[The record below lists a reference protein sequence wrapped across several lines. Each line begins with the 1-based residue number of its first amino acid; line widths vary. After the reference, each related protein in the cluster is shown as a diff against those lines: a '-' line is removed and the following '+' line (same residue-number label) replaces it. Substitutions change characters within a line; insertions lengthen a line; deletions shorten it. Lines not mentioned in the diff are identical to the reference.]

1 MKSDSFKNNRKA
13 LAALLLCTG
22 FIAGSPLSM
31 RAESNEQS
39 LQTIQQQQIKVT
51 GVVKDAMGPVIGA
64 SVLEKG
70 TSNGIITDIDGNF
83 SLSVKPG
90 AKLIISFVGYKTQE
104 VQAVAGKNL
113 EVTLADDTE
122 MLDEVVVVGFGTQ
135 KKVNLTGS
143 VGLATSKEIESR
155 PVTSAVQALQG
166 LVSGLQITTN
176 TGEMD
181 KDMKINIRGTGT
193 IGEGSSG
200 SPLILIDGME
210 GDLNSVNP
218 QDIENISVLKDAA
231 ASSIYGSRAPFGV
244 ILVTTKSGKSGKIS
258 VNYNNS
264 FRLSQPINLPESM
277 DSYTF
282 ANYFNSGYFNNG
294 SGQFFS
300 DGVMQNMLDY
310 QAGKLKTNLPAST
323 NGQWGKPDYDPY
335 TFAYANT
342 DWYREIY
349 KSEVFSQEHNMS
361 VSGGNEKVNYYAS
374 FNYLKQGGLLRHAD
388 DGVDRYNL
396 TAKMNTTITD
406 WLKFNYNMRFT
417 RSNNYR
423 PTYFGDSFYD
433 NFGRSTWPNLPVY
446 DPNGYYYGNGNDG
459 GNPAMAMALG
469 GDRSSITDRH
479 YYQGALIIEPV
490 KNWITHVELN
500 YSIMNNDLKET
511 SLPRYDH
518 DVAGNVVDTKK
529 DSYLYQERRKE
540 NYLNLNIYTEYSRLF
555 NKVHNF
561 KAMVGF
567 QAEEMKQDVFSTQ
580 KYGVMIDGMPYFDL
594 TTGAGGNGSA
604 KPTTAKGNAKEWAT
618 SGFFGRLNYDY
629 KGRYLAEVNYRYDGT
644 SRFRRGNRWEAS
656 PSFSAGWNIANEKF
670 WESFLD
676 VANLLKLRF
685 SYGQLGNQN
694 TNDWY
699 PTYRTMTLTPSGGGW
714 LNNGIKPDIAAV
726 GNLISTSLT
735 WETVRTWDVG
745 FDLGLFNNRLTGS
758 FDYFIRY
765 TDNMV
770 GPAQELPLTLGTSVP
785 QTNNCDLKTQGWE
798 LSVNWRDRLK
808 NGLGYSVG
816 LSLSDAVTSI
826 ERYPANTTN
835 SIDSYMTGH
844 KMCEIWGFETVG
856 IAKSDAEMQAHLER
870 VGGQAALGSKW
881 TAGDIM
887 YANLD
892 GKAGINEGARTID
905 DHGDLKV
912 IGNSTPRY
920 FFGIDLNADW
930 KGFDVRCFFQGV
942 MKRDYFQNTGHFWG
956 IYSGVWRSRG
966 FKVHED
972 YFRAEPIGLPGHEIP
987 ANTDA
992 YYPRP
997 IINSNNIS
1005 MNHYTQTRYLLNAS
1019 YIRLKNFQ
1027 FGYTLPATWMR
1038 KVGLTKCR
1046 VFVSG
1051 ENLWT
1056 GTSLTKLFDPETING
1071 GSGNKGNAQTYMSG
1085 NAYPLSKTWSFGLS
1099 VTL

>member
-1 MKSDSFKNNRKA
+1 MKNNNHANSRV
-13 LAALLLCTG
+13 ALLRRLLFALG
-22 FIAGSPLSM
+22 FLAGVSTVL
-31 RAESNEQS
+31 AQNT
-39 LQTIQQQQIKVT
+39 TISGTVVDVT
-51 GVVKDAMGPVIGA
+51 GESIIGA

-70 TSNGIITDIDGNF
+70 TTNGTITDLDGNF
-83 SLSVKPG
+83 SLSV
-90 AKLIISFVGYKTQE
+90 ASNATLLISYVGYISQE
-104 VQAVAGKNL
+104 IKPETGKMMRVIL
-113 EVTLADDTE
+113 KEDAQT
-122 MLDEVVVVGFGTQ
+122 LDEVVVVGFGTQ
-135 KKVNLTGS
+135 KKVNLTGAI
-143 VGLATSKEIESR
+143 GLADAKDLESR
-155 PVTSAVQALQG
+155 PVMSATQALQG
-166 LVSGLQITTN
+166 IVPGLQITTN
-176 TGEMD
+176 TGEID

-193 IGEGSSG
+193 IDDGSSG

-244 ILVTTKSGKSGKIS
+244 ILVTTKSGKAGKMS

-264 FRLSQPINLPESM
+264 FRFSKPINLPESM

-300 DGVMQNMLDY
+300 DEVMQNMLDY
-310 QAGKLKTNLPAST
+310 QAGKLTTNLPASS
-323 NGQWGKPDYDPY
+323 NGQWGKPQHDPY
-335 TFAYANT
+335 TKAYANT

-361 VSGGNEKVNYYAS
+361 LTGGNEKVNYYAS
-374 FNYLKQGGLLRHAD
+374 FNYLEQGGLLRHAE
-388 DGVDRYNL
+388 DGLDRYNL
-396 TAKMNTTITD
+396 TAKMNTTLTD
-406 WLKFNYNMRFT
+406 WLKFNYNIRFT
-417 RSNNYR
+417 RSKNYR

-433 NFGRSTWPNLPVY
+433 NFGRSTWPNLPVK
-446 DPNGYYYGNGNDG
+446 DPNGYYFGNGNDG

-469 GDRSSITDRH
+469 GNRSSVTDRH
-479 YYQGALIIEPV
+479 YYQGALIIEPI
-490 KNWITHVELN
+490 KNWITHVQLN
-500 YSIMNNDLKET
+500 YSIMNYDLKQT

-518 DVAGNVVDTKK
+518 DVEGNLIDTKK
-529 DSYLYQERRKE
+529 DSNLYQEQKKE
-540 NYLNLNIYTEYSRLF
+540 NYLNLNIYSEYSHSFL
-555 NKVHNF
+555 NAHNF
-561 KAMVGF
+561 KVMAGF
-567 QAEEMKQDVFSTQ
+567 QSEEMKQDVSSMQ

-594 TTGAGGNGSA
+594 TTGNGGNGSA
-604 KPTTAKGNAKEWAT
+604 KATTVKGNAKEWAT
-618 SGFFGRLNYDY
+618 AGFFGRLNYDY
-629 KGRYLAEVNYRYDGT
+629 QGRYLAEVNYRYDGT
-644 SRFRRGNRWEAS
+644 SRFRRGQRWEAS

-670 WESFLD
+670 WEPLSG
-676 VANLLKLRF
+676 VANLLKLRL

-694 TNDWY
+694 TEEWY
-699 PTYRTMTLTPSGGGW
+699 PTYRTMTLKPSDGMW
-714 LNNGIKPDIAAV
+714 LQNGIKPDIAAV
-726 GNLISTSLT
+726 GGLISTTLT

-745 FDLGLFNNRLTGS
+745 FDFGLFSNRLTGS

-770 GPAQELPLTLGTSVP
+770 GPALELPRTLGIEVP
-785 QTNNCDLKTQGWE
+785 KTNNCDLKTKGWE

-808 NGLGYSVG
+808 NGLGYSIG
-816 LSLSDAVTSI
+816 ASLSDAVTYI
-826 ERYPANTTN
+826 ESYPGNITN
-835 SIDSYMTGH
+835 SIDSYMAGH
-844 KMCEIWGFETVG
+844 KMGEIWGFETVG
-856 IAKSDAEMQAHLER
+856 IAKTDAEMQAHLEK

-887 YANLD
+887 YANID
-892 GKAGINEGARTID
+892 GKPGVTEGARTID

-920 FFGIDLNADW
+920 FFGIDLSADW
-930 KGFDVRCFFQGV
+930 KGFDMRCFFQGV

-956 IYSGVWRSRG
+956 VYSGVWRSRG

-987 ANTDA
+987 ANLDA

-997 IINSNNIS
+997 IINNNDIS
-1005 MNHYTQTRYLLNAS
+1005 MNHYTQTRYLLDAS
-1019 YIRLKNFQ
+1019 YIRLKNIQ
-1027 FGYTLPATWMR
+1027 FGYTLPTAVMQ

-1046 VFVSG
+1046 IFVSG

-1071 GSGNKGNAQTYMSG
+1071 GSGNSGNAQTYRSG

>member
-1 MKSDSFKNNRKA
+1 MKNNKHAGNCASIFRQMLLAIVFFAGATTA
-13 LAALLLCTG
+13 LAQNRNITG
-22 FIAGSPLSM
+22 TVVDPRG
-31 RAESNEQS
+31 ES
-39 LQTIQQQQIKVT
+39 I
-51 GVVKDAMGPVIGA
+51 IGA

-70 TSNGIITDIDGNF
+70 TSNGTITDIDGNF
-83 SLSVKPG
+83 SLSVTSNTI
-90 AKLIISFVGYKTQE
+90 LQISYIGYVSQEIKAETGKTMRIVLSE
-104 VQAVAGKNL
+104 
-113 EVTLADDTE
+113 DTQT
-122 MLDEVVVVGFGTQ
+122 LDEVVVVGFGTQ

-143 VGLATSKEIESR
+143 VGLADAKDLESR
-155 PVTSAVQALQG
+155 PVTSATQALQG
-166 LVSGLQITTN
+166 IVPGLQITTN

-244 ILVTTKSGKSGKIS
+244 ILVTTKSGKAGKIS

-264 FRLSQPINLPESM
+264 FRFSKPINLPESM

-282 ANYFNSGYFNNG
+282 ANYFNAAHFNNG
-294 SGQFFS
+294 SNQFFS
-300 DGVMQNMLDY
+300 DQVMQNMLDY
-310 QAGKLKTNLPAST
+310 QAGILTTNLPASS
-323 NGQWGKPDYDPY
+323 NGQWGKPQYDPY
-335 TFAYANT
+335 TNAYANT

-361 VSGGNEKVNYYAS
+361 VTGGSEKVNYYAS
-374 FNYLKQGGLLRHAD
+374 FNYLEQGGLLRHAD
-388 DGVDRYNL
+388 DGLDRYNL
-396 TAKMNTTITD
+396 TGKMNATITD
-406 WLKFNYNMRFT
+406 WLKFNYNIRFT
-417 RSNNYR
+417 RSKNYR

-433 NFGRSTWPNLPVY
+433 NFGRSTWPNLPVK

-469 GDRSSITDRH
+469 GKRSSVTDRH
-479 YYQGALIIEPV
+479 YYQGALILEPI
-490 KNWITHVELN
+490 KNWVTHVELN
-500 YSIMNNDLKET
+500 YSIMNYDLKET

-518 DVAGNVVDTKK
+518 NVEGNLIDTQKN
-529 DSYLYQERRKE
+529 SYLYQEQKKE
-540 NYLNLNIYTEYSRLF
+540 NYMNLNIYSEYNHSFLDAH
-555 NKVHNF
+555 NVKVM
-561 KAMVGF
+561 AGF
-567 QAEEMKQDVFSTQ
+567 QSEEMKQDVSSVQ
-580 KYGVMIDGMPYFDL
+580 RYGVMIEGMPYFDL
-594 TTGAGGNGSA
+594 TTGTNGKGSAMATTVKGNGS
-604 KPTTAKGNAKEWAT
+604 EWAT
-618 SGFFGRLNYDY
+618 AGFFGRLNYDY
-629 KGRYLAEVNYRYDGT
+629 QGRYLAEVNYRYDGT
-644 SRFRRGNRWEAS
+644 SRFRRGSRWETS
-656 PSFSAGWNIANEKF
+656 PSFSAGWNISNESF
-670 WESFLD
+670 WEPLSG

-694 TNDWY
+694 TSGWY
-699 PTYRTMTLTPSGGGW
+699 PTYRIMDLKPSTGTW
-714 LNNGIKPDIAAV
+714 LNNGAKPDVSSV
-726 GNLISTSLT
+726 GELISTALT

-745 FDLGLFNNRLTGS
+745 VDFGLFSNRLTGS
-758 FDYFIRY
+758 FDYYVRY

-770 GPAQELPLTLGTSVP
+770 GPALELPKTLGTDVP
-785 QTNNCDLKTQGWE
+785 KTNNCDLKTQGWE

-816 LSLSDAVTSI
+816 VSLSDAVTYI
-826 ERYPANTTN
+826 ESYPGNSTN
-835 SIDSYMTGH
+835 SIDSYMAGR
-844 KMCEIWGFETVG
+844 KMGEIWGLETVG
-856 IAKSDAEMQAHLER
+856 IAKTDAEMQAHLDK
-870 VGGQAALGSKW
+870 VGGQAAFGNKW
-881 TAGDIM
+881 AAGDIM
-887 YANLD
+887 YADLD
-892 GKAGINEGARTID
+892 GKPGITEGARTLD

-920 FFGIDLNADW
+920 FFGIDLSADW
-930 KGFDVRCFFQGV
+930 KGFDMRCFFQGV

-987 ANTDA
+987 ANMDA

-997 IINSNNIS
+997 IVDNGTS
-1005 MNHYTQTRYLLNAS
+1005 MNHRTQTRYLLDAS

-1027 FGYTLPATWMR
+1027 IGYTLPGTWMQ
-1038 KVGLTKCR
+1038 KIGLTKCR
-1046 VFVSG
+1046 VFLSG

-1056 GTSLTKLFDPETING
+1056 GTNLTKLFDPETING
-1071 GSGNKGNAQTYMSG
+1071 GSNNKNNSQTYMSG